1 MTANSPS
8 VSNGC
13 VDSVNDARIAYSG
26 ELRVDIFV
34 EHHVDEH
41 NKEDE
46 GIRPR
51 SICNELLH
59 HHCFSPPLPYAIE
72 ELPDCQ
78 GEKQCLKRERDDPD
92 EPCECLTCRA

>member
-1 MTANSPS
+1 MGAFSLIREDKMCCRTTYGERQDHKQPSVTANSPS

-41 NKEDE
+41 NEKDE

-59 HHCFSPPLPYAIE
+59 HNCFSPALPYAI
-72 ELPDCQ
+72 
-78 GEKQCLKRERDDPD
+78 
-92 EPCECLTCRA
+92 